1 MKQRKSLRILFLCL
15 ILGLLPVA
23 SRTVYADVNPGVGAV
38 SVAYIVYNPD
48 NGKVICGRGLDEVH
62 YPASI
67 TKIMT
72 ALVAIEHCQDMNAVV
87 AFTQSAVTL
96 PADSSKLHP
105 KAKAGEQMRFEDV
118 LYGMFLASANECAN
132 MLAEYTAGSVEAF
145 AAMMNERAAQIGCTN
160 THFVNAHGLHDPQHY
175 TTPRDMA
182 LIFAEAMKNPVFH
195 KLASTP
201 SYVIPRT
208 NANAARQLEMGHRI
222 VAGAPGYVCEG
233 VFAGKTG
240 KTPQAGRTL
249 VTEANRFG
257 VNLICVIMQGQEASF
272 YSDTIGLLNYAYDA
286 VAGNITQTNWTYSEE
301 DVVVFNTNGGV
312 NLRMLPTTDSEII
325 GRIAEGTVLHRIAVW
340 DNYWSQINY
349 SGQIYYVASNYVKP
363 VAVVPP
369 TQAPTDPPTEA
380 PTDPPTQAPPEPP
393 TQAPTDPPTQA
404 PQETSTQAPADPSTQ
419 APTDPPTTPAP
430 TTEPT
435 TEEVIEGET
444 SLSPV
449 SVVVIP
455 EPGATTAAV
464 ETEGETSEEGSGF
477 SIKPVTDPSESTTE
491 SRAALD
497 PQNGEIHSADSAKI
511 RKWMNIV
518 MFAMVAIFLFA
529 VITEFLPRRKRNR
542 RG

>member
-1 MKQRKSLRILFLCL
+1 MNKRKSFRILILCI

-23 SRTVYADVNPGVGAV
+23 PYTVHADVNPGVGAV
-38 SVAYIVYNPD
+38 STAYIVYNPD

-87 AFTQSAVTL
+87 TFTQSAVTL

-145 AAMMNERAAQIGCTN
+145 AAMMNERAAMIGCTN
-160 THFVNAHGLHDPQHY
+160 THFVNAHGLHDPQHF

-182 LIFAEAMKNPVFH
+182 LIFAEAMKNPTFR
-195 KLASTP
+195 KMASTP

-240 KTPQAGRTL
+240 RTPQAGRTL

-272 YSDTIGLLNYAYDA
+272 YSDTIGLLNYSYDA
-286 VAGNITQTNWTYSEE
+286 IAGNITQTNWVPSEE
-301 DVVVFNTNGGV
+301 DVVVCNTNGGV
-312 NLRMLPTTDSEII
+312 NLRLLPTTDSEII
-325 GRIAEGTVLHRIAVW
+325 GRIAEGTVLHRVAVW
-340 DNYWSQINY
+340 DNYWSQVNY
-349 SGQIYYVASNYVKP
+349 R
-363 VAVVPP
+363 
-369 TQAPTDPPTEA
+369 
-380 PTDPPTQAPPEPP
+380 
-393 TQAPTDPPTQA
+393 
-404 PQETSTQAPADPSTQ
+404 
-419 APTDPPTTPAP
+419 
-430 TTEPT
+430 
-435 TEEVIEGET
+435 
-444 SLSPV
+444 
-449 SVVVIP
+449 
-455 EPGATTAAV
+455 
-464 ETEGETSEEGSGF
+464 GS
-477 SIKPVTDPSESTTE
+477 I
-491 SRAALD
+491 
-497 PQNGEIHSADSAKI
+497 
-511 RKWMNIV
+511 
-518 MFAMVAIFLFA
+518 
-529 VITEFLPRRKRNR
+529 
-542 RG
+542 